1 VHTFH
6 ARGTLEMQKATI
18 AVTVPHFFATH
29 FAFSDEGLPYHI
41 SYLTFQGSR
50 NVPDTIIGFPDFQSL
65 LLYEFIEN
73 NNVFVIS

>member
-1 VHTFH
+1 
-6 ARGTLEMQKATI
+6 MQKATI

-50 NVPDTIIGFPDFQSL
+50 NVSINPLNFL
-65 LLYEFIEN
+65 
-73 NNVFVIS
+73 ISDLPFDRGDYHS